1 MTHALPAGP
10 QPAPRR
16 QLLVGTGV
24 VSAAGALLIGGM
36 LSIWLRFRAA
46 APLRESSDGL
56 KQIKDWLPKD
66 LKMAEV
72 LTNVGLATIGFA
84 CIMAQWAV
92 YSSRRK
98 DSRHTSMALG
108 MTLIMGLALVNA
120 LVAVYPEMEIV
131 LADGA
136 YQTMFYAITGTMI
149 ALVAAGMAFT
159 LAALFKSSGGRAD
172 NTDLMN
178 AHALYWY
185 FLAAAYTA
193 VWFVVFV
200 QK

>member
-16 QLLVGTGV
+16 QIFVGTGLV
-24 VSAAGALLIGGM
+24 AAAGTMLIGGM

-46 APLRESSDGL
+46 APLRDSSDGL
-56 KQIKDWLPKD
+56 KRIKDWLPADVKIP
-66 LKMAEV
+66 EV
-72 LTNVGLATIGFA
+72 LTNVALVTVVVV
-84 CIMAQWAV
+84 CVMAQWAA
-92 YSSRRK
+92 YSSRRQ
-98 DSRHTSMALG
+98 DSKHTTMALG
-108 MTLIMGLALVNA
+108 MTLLLGVALLNS
-120 LVAVYPEMEIV
+120 LVAIYPQIEV
-131 LADGA
+131 GLADGA
-136 YQTMFYAITGTMI
+136 YETMFYAITGTVI
-149 ALVAAGMAFT
+149 ALVVGGIAFT
-159 LAALFKSSGGRAD
+159 LAALFKSSGGRAA

-185 FLAAAYTA
+185 FLSAAYAA

>member
-16 QLLVGTGV
+16 QLFVGTGLV
-24 VSAAGALLIGGM
+24 AAAGTMLIGGM

-46 APLRESSDGL
+46 APLRDSSDGL
-56 KQIKDWLPKD
+56 KRIKDWLPADVKIP
-66 LKMAEV
+66 EV
-72 LTNVGLATIGFA
+72 LTNVALITFVVV
-84 CIMAQWAV
+84 CLMAQWAA
-92 YSSRRK
+92 YSSRRQ
-98 DSRHTSMALG
+98 DSKHTTMALG
-108 MTLIMGLALVNA
+108 MTLLLGVALLNS
-120 LVAVYPEMEIV
+120 LVAIYPQVEV
-131 LADGA
+131 GLADGA
-136 YQTMFYAITGTMI
+136 YETLFYAITGTVV
-149 ALVAAGMAFT
+149 ALVVGGIAFT
-159 LAALFKSSGGRAD
+159 LATLFKSSGGRSA

-185 FLAAAYTA
+185 FLSAAYAA

>member
-16 QLLVGTGV
+16 QIFIGTGLV
-24 VSAAGALLIGGM
+24 AAAGAMLIGGM
-36 LSIWLRFRAA
+36 LTIWLRFRAA
-46 APLRESSDGL
+46 APLRDSSDGL
-56 KQIKDWLPKD
+56 KRIKDWLPAD
-66 LKMAEV
+66 VKMPEV
-72 LTNVGLATIGFA
+72 LTNVALFTLLAV

-98 DSRHTSMALG
+98 DSPTQAWRS

-136 YQTMFYAITGTMI
+136 YQTMFYAITGTLI

>member
-10 QPAPRR
+10 RPAPRR
-16 QLLVGTGV
+16 QVFVGTGLV
-24 VSAAGALLIGGM
+24 AAAGTMLIGGM

-46 APLRESSDGL
+46 APLRDSSDGL
-56 KQIKDWLPKD
+56 KRIKDWLPADVKVP
-66 LKMAEV
+66 EV
-72 LTNVGLATIGFA
+72 LTNVALITFVVV
-84 CIMAQWAV
+84 CVMAQWAA
-92 YSSRRK
+92 YSSRRQ
-98 DSRHTSMALG
+98 DSKHTTMALG
-108 MTLIMGLALVNA
+108 MTLLLGVALVNSLA
-120 LVAVYPEMEIV
+120 AIYPQMEIA

-136 YQTMFYAITGTMI
+136 FQTMFYAITGTVL
-149 ALVAAGMAFT
+149 ALVAGGIAFT
-159 LAALFKSSGGRAD
+159 LAVLFKSSGGRAA

-185 FLAAAYTA
+185 FLSAAYAA

>member
-24 VSAAGALLIGGM
+24 VSAAGAMLMGGM
-36 LSIWLRFRAA
+36 LSIWLRFRDA
-46 APLRESSDGL
+46 APVRESSDGL
-56 KQIKDWLPKD
+56 KMIKDWLPED
-66 LKMAEV
+66 LKIAEV
-72 LTNVGLATIGFA
+72 LTNVGLVTIGVA
-84 CIMAQWAV
+84 CIMAQWAA
-92 YSSRRK
+92 YSSRRN
-98 DSRHTSMALG
+98 DSRHTNMALG
-108 MTLIMGLALVNA
+108 MTLLMGLALVNA
-120 LVAVYPEMEIV
+120 LVAVYPQMEIV
-131 LADGA
+131 LAEGA
-136 YQTMFYAITGTMI
+136 YQTMFYAITGTLI
-149 ALVAAGMAFT
+149 ALIAAGMAFT
-159 LAALFKSSGGRAD
+159 LAALFKSAGGRAG

-185 FLAAAYTA
+185 FLSAVYTA

>member
-16 QLLVGTGV
+16 QLFVGTGV
-24 VSAAGALLIGGM
+24 VSAACALLMGGM
-36 LSIWLRFRAA
+36 LSIWLRFREA

-72 LTNVGLATIGFA
+72 LTNMGLVTIGVA
-84 CIMAQWAV
+84 CIMAQWAA
-92 YSSRRK
+92 YSSRRN
-98 DSRHTSMALG
+98 DSRHTNMALG
-108 MTLIMGLALVNA
+108 MTLLMGVALVNA

-131 LADGA
+131 LAEGA
-136 YQTMFYAITGTMI
+136 YQTMFYAITGTLI
-149 ALVAAGMAFT
+149 ALIAAGMAFT
-159 LAALFKSSGGRAD
+159 LAALFKSSGGRAA

-185 FLAAAYTA
+185 FLSAAYTA

>member
-10 QPAPRR
+10 RPAPRR
-16 QLLVGTGV
+16 QLLVGTGAV
-24 VSAAGALLIGGM
+24 VAAGAMLIGGM

-66 LKMAEV
+66 IAMAEV
-72 LTNVGLATIGFA
+72 LTNVALATVGIA
-84 CIMAQWAV
+84 CVMAQWAA
-92 YSSRRK
+92 YSSRRR

-108 MTLIMGLALVNA
+108 MTLLMGVALINA

-136 YQTMFYAITGTMI
+136 YQTMFYAITGTLI
-149 ALVAAGMAFT
+149 ALIAAGMGFT
-159 LAALFKSSGGRAD
+159 LAALFKSSGGRSA
-172 NTDLMN
+172 NTDLLN

>member
-16 QLLVGTGV
+16 QLFVGTGLV
-24 VSAAGALLIGGM
+24 AAAGTMLIGGM

-46 APLRESSDGL
+46 APLRDSSDGL
-56 KQIKDWLPKD
+56 KRIKDWLPAD
-66 LKMAEV
+66 VKMPEV
-72 LTNVGLATIGFA
+72 LTNVALVTLVVV
-84 CIMAQWAV
+84 CVMAQWAA
-92 YSSRRK
+92 YSSRRQ
-98 DSRHTSMALG
+98 DSKHTTMALG
-108 MTLIMGLALVNA
+108 MTLLLGVALLNS
-120 LVAVYPEMEIV
+120 LVAIYPQIEV
-131 LADGA
+131 GLADGA
-136 YQTMFYAITGTMI
+136 YETMFYAITGTVI
-149 ALVAAGMAFT
+149 AMVVGGIAFT
-159 LAALFKSSGGRAD
+159 LAALFKSSGGRAT

-185 FLAAAYTA
+185 FLSAAYVA

>member
-10 QPAPRR
+10 RPAPRR
-16 QLLVGTGV
+16 QVFVGTGLV
-24 VSAAGALLIGGM
+24 AAAGTMLIGGM

-46 APLRESSDGL
+46 APLRDSSDGL
-56 KQIKDWLPKD
+56 KRIKDWLPADVKVP
-66 LKMAEV
+66 EV
-72 LTNVGLATIGFA
+72 LTNVALITFVVV
-84 CIMAQWAV
+84 CVMAQWAA
-92 YSSRRK
+92 YSSRRQ
-98 DSRHTSMALG
+98 DSKHTTMALG
-108 MTLIMGLALVNA
+108 MTLLLGVALVNSLA
-120 LVAVYPEMEIV
+120 AIYPQMEVA

-136 YQTMFYAITGTMI
+136 FQTMFYAITGTVL
-149 ALVAAGMAFT
+149 ALVAGGIAFT
-159 LAALFKSSGGRAD
+159 LAVLFKSSGGRAA

-185 FLAAAYTA
+185 FLSAAYAA

>member
-16 QLLVGTGV
+16 QLFVGTGV
-24 VSAAGALLIGGM
+24 VAADGALLIGGM
-36 LSIWLRFRAA
+36 LSIWLRFREA

-66 LKMAEV
+66 MAMAEV
-72 LTNVGLATIGFA
+72 LTNVGLATVGVA
-84 CIMAQWAV
+84 CVMAQWAA
-92 YSSRRK
+92 YSSRRD
-98 DSRHTSMALG
+98 DSRHTGMALG
-108 MTLIMGLALVNA
+108 MTLLMGVALVNA

-136 YQTMFYAITGTMI
+136 YQTMFYAITGTLI
-149 ALVAAGMAFT
+149 ALIAVGMAFT
-159 LAALFKSSGGRAD
+159 LAALFKSAGGRAR

>member
-24 VSAAGALLIGGM
+24 AAAAGTLLIGGM
-36 LSIWLRFRAA
+36 LSIWLRFRDA

-56 KQIKDWLPKD
+56 KQIKDWMPKD
-66 LKMAEV
+66 LAMAEV
-72 LTNVGLATIGFA
+72 LTNVALATVAIA
-84 CIMAQWAV
+84 CVMAQWAA
-92 YSSRRK
+92 YSSRRN

-108 MTLIMGLALVNA
+108 MTLLMGVALINA

-136 YQTMFYAITGTMI
+136 YQTMFYAITGTLI
-149 ALVAAGMAFT
+149 ALIAVGMGFT
-159 LAALFKSSGGRAD
+159 LAALFKSSGGRSG
-172 NTDLMN
+172 NTDLLN

-185 FLAAAYTA
+185 FLAAAYSA